1 MTQQKAGTGEA
12 PVPNPTGMVAT
23 IPFLAT
29 AAESYLDQ
37 PATGGLPAP
46 DGLLDLREEAGGVR
60 LQVRI
65 QKVTG
70 RSPRAG
76 RICDL
81 CRDFVLLWTSHFP
94 PHLPVE
100 LVDNSTSASAARSSR
115 RVRRGEGAS
124 VRKALPSGIPSLG
137 EARRGVRKERE
148 FPR

>member
-100 LVDNSTSASAARSSR
+100 LVDNSTFASAARSSR

-124 VRKALPSGIPSLG
+124 VRKALSDGIPSLG